1 MKKPEPVLPEGVRFF
16 ADDSA
21 EQAAGR
27 LADQV
32 AAVLSQ
38 RLARAGEAT
47 LAVSGGSTPVRFFEC
62 LSHKDLDW
70 SGVTVVLVDERW
82 VPETDSASNTA
93 LVKKRLLQDR
103 ASEARLVSLIEPG
116 QGAQQ
121 ALPVLE
127 HRLKQLALP
136 LDVLVLGMGNDGH
149 TASLFPDAPELAF
162 ALSPPAG
169 ERVAIMTP
177 PSQPQ
182 TRLTLTLPVLESA
195 GFTALLL
202 RGEEKLTAL
211 RLAAQVPEK
220 VSDMPVRAFLKTGLA
235 IYWSP

>member
-1 MKKPEPVLPEGVRFF
+1 MKKPEPVLPEGVCFF

-21 EQAAGR
+21 EETAGR
-27 LADQV
+27 LADHV
-32 AAVLSQ
+32 GAVLSR
-38 RLARAGEAT
+38 RLARAGAAT

-70 SGVTVVLVDERW
+70 PRVTVVLADERW
-82 VPETDSASNTA
+82 VPETDAASNTA
-93 LVKKRLLQDR
+93 LVKKWLLQNR
-103 ASEARLVSLIEPG
+103 AAGARLVSLIEPG

-121 ALPVLE
+121 ALPLLE
-127 HRLKQLALP
+127 QRLKQLALP

-149 TASLFPDAPELAF
+149 TASLFPDAPELPF
-162 ALSPPAG
+162 ALSAPAG

-177 PSQPQ
+177 PSQLQ
-182 TRLTLTLPVLESA
+182 TRSTLTLPVLESA

-202 RGEEKLTAL
+202 RGEEKLSAF
-211 RLAAQVPEK
+211 RRAAEAPGE
-220 VSDMPVRAFLKTGLA
+220 VSDMPVRAFLKTGLT